1 MDYFYP
7 SKEYIFVGFVM
18 MNAKPSEASLLSELR
33 LIEFW
38 TSLFSWTL
46 RLLVGIVFVI
56 ITFILFETMIL

>member
-38 TSLFSWTL
+38 TSLFSWTF
-46 RLLVGIVFVI
+46 GWDFGWDCICDNNFY
-56 ITFILFETMIL
+56 FI